1 MLPAVPFR
9 NRSSA
14 TPANVA
20 WGFAPIGLNGSVS
33 NYTLLVADAT
43 LGLAAAKIWDA
54 AAFPVEKAGST
65 VNQQYTGPADFEV

>member
-9 NRSSA
+9 NCSSA
-14 TPANVA
+14 TPTNVV
-20 WGFAPIGLNGSVS
+20 WGFAPVGLNGSVS

-54 AAFPVEKAGST
+54 AAFPVEKDGST
-65 VNQQYTGPADFEV
+65 VNQQYTGPTDFEV